1 MALHF
6 TEDELADRRNKV
18 TVELRSSGLDALLI
32 FRQESMYYLTGYD
45 TTGYSQFQC
54 LYLGADGTLIL
65 LTRSADLRQAHLTSV
80 IEDVRIWVDHA
91 DSNPGL
97 DLRQILEEQ
106 GCRGKHLGVEL
117 EAWCLTGRR
126 WEFVKAALDGLC
138 THEDASTLVSQMRLI
153 KSPAELDYVR
163 RAAALADT
171 ALTEAQTLATPG
183 RPEQEILAA
192 MESAIF
198 RGGGDYPASRFIIGS
213 GAQALNVRNFTG
225 YANLGNNDQ
234 LQLEFGGTYRHY
246 HSCLMRTILTGRP
259 DPRHLKM
266 HSAVVEAL
274 EACKEACRHGA
285 TFGDIF
291 EAHAKALEGAGFGEH
306 KLNAC
311 GYSLGALYPP
321 TWMDWPMIYAGNPV
335 IVEPNMVI
343 FMHMILLDWDHHLAM
358 AFGDTVVVT
367 SSGCETLTQMGTG
380 LTVNY

>member
-1 MALHF
+1 MPLHF

-18 TVELRSSGLDALLI
+18 ASEMQSRGLDALLI

-54 LYLGADGTLIL
+54 LYMSAGGTLIL
-65 LTRSADLRQAHLTSV
+65 LTRSADLHQAQLTSV
-80 IEDVRIWVDHA
+80 IKDVRIWVDHA

-106 GCRGKHLGVEL
+106 ECRGKHLGVEL

-126 WEFVKAALDGLC
+126 WEFVRAGLDGFC
-138 THEDASTLVSQMRLI
+138 THEDASTLVSQMRII

-163 RAAALADT
+163 RAAALADE
-171 ALTEAQTLATPG
+171 ALVEAHNLATPG

-225 YANLGNNDQ
+225 YADLGNNDQ

-246 HSCLMRTILTGRP
+246 HSCLMRTILTGKP
-259 DPRHLKM
+259 DPRHLSM

-274 EACKEACRHGA
+274 EACKEACRPGA

-291 EAHAKALEGAGFGEH
+291 DAHAKALEGARFGGH

-335 IVEPNMVI
+335 VVEPNMVI
-343 FMHMILLDWDHHLAM
+343 FMHMILLDWGRHLAM

-367 SSGCETLTQMGTG
+367 PTGSETLTQMGTG
-380 LTVNY
+380 LTVN

>member
-1 MALHF
+1 MPLHF
-6 TEDELADRRNKV
+6 TEDELTDRRNKV
-18 TVELRSSGLDALLI
+18 AAEMQSRGLDALLI

-54 LYLGADGTLIL
+54 LYMSAGGTLIL

-80 IEDVRIWVDHA
+80 IEDVRIWVDSA

-106 GCRGKHLGVEL
+106 GCRGKNLGVEL

-126 WEFVKAALDGLC
+126 WEFVKAGLDGFC
-138 THEDASTLVSQMRLI
+138 THEDASTLVSQMRII
-153 KSPAELDYVR
+153 KSPAELEYVR
-163 RAAALADT
+163 RAAALADE
-171 ALTEAQTLATPG
+171 ALVEAHSLATPG

-225 YANLGNNDQ
+225 YADLGNNDQ
-234 LQLEFGGTYRHY
+234 LQLEFGGTFRHY
-246 HSCLMRTILTGRP
+246 HSCLMRTILIGKP
-259 DPRHLKM
+259 DPRHLSM
-266 HSAVVEAL
+266 HSAAVEAL
-274 EACKEACRHGA
+274 EACKEACRPGA
-285 TFGDIF
+285 TFGGIF
-291 EAHAKALEGAGFGEH
+291 DAHAKALDGAGFGEH

-321 TWMDWPMIYAGNPV
+321 TWMDWPMIYAGNSV
-335 IVEPNMVI
+335 VVEPNMVI
-343 FMHMILLDWDHHLAM
+343 FMHMILLDWDRHLAM

-367 SSGCETLTQMGTG
+367 PTGSETLTKMGTG
-380 LTVNY
+380 LTVN

>member
-1 MALHF
+1 MPLHF
-6 TEDELADRRNKV
+6 TEDELADRRTKV
-18 TVELRSSGLDALLI
+18 AAEMQSRGLDALLI

-54 LYLGADGTLIL
+54 LYMSAGGTLIL
-65 LTRSADLRQAHLTSV
+65 LTRSADLHQAQLTSV
-80 IEDVRIWVDHA
+80 IKDVRIWVDHA

-126 WEFVKAALDGLC
+126 WEFVKAGLDGFC
-138 THEDASTLVSQMRLI
+138 THEDASTLVSQMRII

-163 RAAALADT
+163 RAAALADE
-171 ALTEAQTLATPG
+171 ALVEAHNLATPG

-225 YANLGNNDQ
+225 YSDLGNNDQ

-246 HSCLMRTILTGRP
+246 HSCLMRTILTGKP
-259 DPRHLKM
+259 DPRHLSM

-274 EACKEACRHGA
+274 EACKEACRPGA

-291 EAHAKALEGAGFGEH
+291 DAHAKALEGAGFGEH

-335 IVEPNMVI
+335 VVEPNMVI
-343 FMHMILLDWDHHLAM
+343 FMHMILLDWDRHLAM

-367 SSGCETLTQMGTG
+367 PTGSETLTKMGTG
-380 LTVNY
+380 LTVN

>member
-6 TEDELADRRNKV
+6 TEHELTDRRHKV
-18 TVELRSSGLDALLI
+18 TAKMQSSGLDALLI

-54 LYLGADGTLIL
+54 LYLGADGNLVL
-65 LTRSADLRQAHLTSV
+65 LTRSADLRQARLTSV
-80 IEDVRIWVDHA
+80 IEDIRIWVDHA

-126 WEFVKAALDGLC
+126 WEFVKAGLEGLC
-138 THEDASTLVSQMRLI
+138 THEDASTLVSRIRII
-153 KSPAELDYVR
+153 KSAAELDYVR
-163 RAAALADT
+163 RAAMLADEALAQ
-171 ALTEAQTLATPG
+171 AHLLATPG

-192 MESAIF
+192 MEGAIF

-213 GAQALNVRNFTG
+213 GAQALMVRNFTG

-234 LQLEFGGTYRHY
+234 LQLEFGGTFRHY
-246 HSCLMRTILTGRP
+246 HSCLMRTILTGSP
-259 DPRHLKM
+259 DPRHLSM
-266 HSAVVEAL
+266 YSAVVEAL
-274 EACKEACRHGA
+274 DACKQACRPGA
-285 TFGDIF
+285 TYGDIF
-291 EAHAKALEGAGFGEH
+291 DAHAKALDNAGFGEH

-335 IVEPNMVI
+335 VVEPNMVI
-343 FMHMILLDWDHHLAM
+343 FMHMILLDWDHNLAM
-358 AFGDTVVVT
+358 SFGDTVVVT
-367 SSGCETLTQMGTG
+367 PAGCETLSQMGTG
-380 LTVNY
+380 LTVN

>member
-1 MALHF
+1 MPLHF

-18 TVELRSSGLDALLI
+18 ASEMQSRGLDALLI

-54 LYLGADGTLIL
+54 LYMSAGGTLIL
-65 LTRSADLRQAHLTSV
+65 LTRSADLHQAQLTSV
-80 IEDVRIWVDHA
+80 IKDVRIWVDHA

-106 GCRGKHLGVEL
+106 ECRGKHLGVEL

-126 WEFVKAALDGLC
+126 WEFVRAGLDGFC
-138 THEDASTLVSQMRLI
+138 THEDASTLVSQMRII

-163 RAAALADT
+163 RAAALADE
-171 ALTEAQTLATPG
+171 ALVEAHNLATPG

-192 MESAIF
+192 MESVIF

-225 YANLGNNDQ
+225 YADLGNNDQ

-246 HSCLMRTILTGRP
+246 HSCLMRTILTGKP
-259 DPRHLKM
+259 DPRHLSM

-274 EACKEACRHGA
+274 EACKEACRPGA

-291 EAHAKALEGAGFGEH
+291 DAHAKALEGASFCGH

-335 IVEPNMVI
+335 VVEPNMVI
-343 FMHMILLDWDHHLAM
+343 FMHMILLDWDRHLAM

-367 SSGCETLTQMGTG
+367 PTGSETLTQMGTG
-380 LTVNY
+380 LTVN

>member
-1 MALHF
+1 MPLHF

-18 TVELRSSGLDALLI
+18 ASEMQSRGLGALFI

-54 LYLGADGTLIL
+54 LYMSAGGTLIL
-65 LTRSADLRQAHLTSV
+65 LTRSADLHQAQLTSV
-80 IEDVRIWVDHA
+80 IKDVRIWVDHA

-106 GCRGKHLGVEL
+106 ECRGKHLGVEL

-126 WEFVKAALDGLC
+126 WEFVRAGLDGFC
-138 THEDASTLVSQMRLI
+138 THEDASTLVSQMRII

-163 RAAALADT
+163 RAAALADE
-171 ALTEAQTLATPG
+171 ALVEAHNLATPG

-225 YANLGNNDQ
+225 YADLGNNDQ

-246 HSCLMRTILTGRP
+246 HSCLMRTILTGKP
-259 DPRHLKM
+259 DPRHLSM

-274 EACKEACRHGA
+274 EACKEACRPGA

-291 EAHAKALEGAGFGEH
+291 DAHAKALEGARFGGH

-335 IVEPNMVI
+335 VVEPNMVI
-343 FMHMILLDWDHHLAM
+343 FMHMILLDWDRHLAM

-367 SSGCETLTQMGTG
+367 PTGSETLTQMGTG
-380 LTVNY
+380 LTVN

>member
-1 MALHF
+1 MPLHF
-6 TEDELADRRNKV
+6 TEDELTDRRNKV
-18 TVELRSSGLDALLI
+18 AAEMQSRGLDALLI

-54 LYLGADGTLIL
+54 LYMSAGGTLIL

-80 IEDVRIWVDHA
+80 IEDVRIWVDST

-106 GCRGKHLGVEL
+106 GCRGKNLGVEL

-126 WEFVKAALDGLC
+126 WEFVKAGLDGFC
-138 THEDASTLVSQMRLI
+138 THEDASTLVSQMRII
-153 KSPAELDYVR
+153 KSPAELEYVR
-163 RAAALADT
+163 RAAALADE
-171 ALTEAQTLATPG
+171 ALVEAHSLATPG

-225 YANLGNNDQ
+225 YADLGNNDQ
-234 LQLEFGGTYRHY
+234 LQLEFGGTFRHY
-246 HSCLMRTILTGRP
+246 HSCLMRTILIGKP
-259 DPRHLKM
+259 DPRHLSM
-266 HSAVVEAL
+266 HSAAVEAL
-274 EACKEACRHGA
+274 EACKETCRPGA
-285 TFGDIF
+285 TFGGIF
-291 EAHAKALEGAGFGEH
+291 DAHAKALDGAGFGEH

-335 IVEPNMVI
+335 VVEPNMVI
-343 FMHMILLDWDHHLAM
+343 FMHMILLDWDRHLAM

-367 SSGCETLTQMGTG
+367 PTGSETLTKMGTG
-380 LTVNY
+380 LTVN

>member
-1 MALHF
+1 MPLHF
-6 TEDELADRRNKV
+6 TEDELADRRTKV
-18 TVELRSSGLDALLI
+18 AAEMQSRGLDALLI

-54 LYLGADGTLIL
+54 LYMSAGGTLIL
-65 LTRSADLRQAHLTSV
+65 LTRSADLHQAQLTSV
-80 IEDVRIWVDHA
+80 IKDVRIWVDHA

-126 WEFVKAALDGLC
+126 WEFVKAGLDGFC
-138 THEDASTLVSQMRLI
+138 THEDASTLVSQMRII

-163 RAAALADT
+163 RAAALADE
-171 ALTEAQTLATPG
+171 ALEEAHNLATPG

-225 YANLGNNDQ
+225 YSDLGNNDQ

-246 HSCLMRTILTGRP
+246 HSCLMRTILTGKP
-259 DPRHLKM
+259 DPRHLSM

-274 EACKEACRHGA
+274 EACKEACRPGA

-291 EAHAKALEGAGFGEH
+291 DAHAKALEGAGFGEH

-311 GYSLGALYPP
+311 GYSLGASYPP

-335 IVEPNMVI
+335 VVEPNMVI
-343 FMHMILLDWDHHLAM
+343 FMHMILLDWDRHLAM

-367 SSGCETLTQMGTG
+367 PTGSETLPKMGTG
-380 LTVNY
+380 LTVN

>member
-1 MALHF
+1 MPLHF

-18 TVELRSSGLDALLI
+18 ASEMQSRGLDALLI

-54 LYLGADGTLIL
+54 LYMSAGGTLIL
-65 LTRSADLRQAHLTSV
+65 LTRSADLHQAQLTSV
-80 IEDVRIWVDHA
+80 IKDVRIWVDHA

-106 GCRGKHLGVEL
+106 ECRGKHLGVEL

-126 WEFVKAALDGLC
+126 WEFVRAGLDGFC
-138 THEDASTLVSQMRLI
+138 THEDASTLVSQMRII

-163 RAAALADT
+163 RAAALADE
-171 ALTEAQTLATPG
+171 ALVEAHNLATPG

-225 YANLGNNDQ
+225 YADLGNNDQ

-246 HSCLMRTILTGRP
+246 HSCLMRTILTGKP
-259 DPRHLKM
+259 DPRHLSM

-274 EACKEACRHGA
+274 EACKEACRPGA

-291 EAHAKALEGAGFGEH
+291 DAHAKALEGASFGGQ

-335 IVEPNMVI
+335 VVEPNMVI
-343 FMHMILLDWDHHLAM
+343 FMHMILLDWDRHLAM

-367 SSGCETLTQMGTG
+367 PTGSETLTQMGTG
-380 LTVNY
+380 LTVN

>member
-1 MALHF
+1 LPLHF

-18 TVELRSSGLDALLI
+18 ASEMQSRGLDALLI

-54 LYLGADGTLIL
+54 LYMSAGGTLIL
-65 LTRSADLRQAHLTSV
+65 LTRSADLHQAQLTSV
-80 IEDVRIWVDHA
+80 IKDVRIWVDHA

-106 GCRGKHLGVEL
+106 ECRGKHMGVEL

-126 WEFVKAALDGLC
+126 WEFVRAGLDGFC
-138 THEDASTLVSQMRLI
+138 THEDASTLVSQMRII

-163 RAAALADT
+163 RAAALADE
-171 ALTEAQTLATPG
+171 ALVEAHNLATPG

-225 YANLGNNDQ
+225 YADLGNNDQ

-246 HSCLMRTILTGRP
+246 HSCLMRTILTGKP
-259 DPRHLKM
+259 DPRHLSM

-274 EACKEACRHGA
+274 EACKEACRPGA

-291 EAHAKALEGAGFGEH
+291 DAHAKALEGARFGGH

-335 IVEPNMVI
+335 VVEPNMVI
-343 FMHMILLDWDHHLAM
+343 FMHMILLDWDRHLAM

-367 SSGCETLTQMGTG
+367 PTGSETLTQMGTG
-380 LTVNY
+380 LTVN

>member
-1 MALHF
+1 MPLHF
-6 TEDELADRRNKV
+6 TEDELTDRRNKV
-18 TVELRSSGLDALLI
+18 AAEMQSRGLDALLI

-54 LYLGADGTLIL
+54 LYMSAGGTLIL

-80 IEDVRIWVDHA
+80 IEDVRIWVDSA

-106 GCRGKHLGVEL
+106 GCRGKNLGVEL

-126 WEFVKAALDGLC
+126 WEFVKAGLDGFC
-138 THEDASTLVSQMRLI
+138 THEDASTLVSQMRII
-153 KSPAELDYVR
+153 KSPAELEYVR
-163 RAAALADT
+163 RAAALADE
-171 ALTEAQTLATPG
+171 ALVEAHSLATPG
-183 RPEQEILAA
+183 RPEQEILAT

-225 YANLGNNDQ
+225 YADLGNNDQ
-234 LQLEFGGTYRHY
+234 LQLEFGGTFRHY
-246 HSCLMRTILTGRP
+246 HSCLMRTILTGKP
-259 DPRHLKM
+259 DPRHLSM
-266 HSAVVEAL
+266 HSAAVEAL
-274 EACKEACRHGA
+274 EACKEACRPGA
-285 TFGDIF
+285 TFGGIF
-291 EAHAKALEGAGFGEH
+291 DAHAKALDGAGFGEH

-335 IVEPNMVI
+335 VVEPNMVI
-343 FMHMILLDWDHHLAM
+343 FMHMILLDWDRHLAM

-367 SSGCETLTQMGTG
+367 PTGSETLTKMGTG
-380 LTVNY
+380 LTVN

>member
-1 MALHF
+1 MPLHF

-18 TVELRSSGLDALLI
+18 ASEMQSRGLDALLI

-54 LYLGADGTLIL
+54 LYMSAGGTLIL
-65 LTRSADLRQAHLTSV
+65 LTRSADLHQAQLTSV
-80 IEDVRIWVDHA
+80 IKDVRIWVDHA

-106 GCRGKHLGVEL
+106 ECRGKHLGVEL

-126 WEFVKAALDGLC
+126 WEFVRAGLDGFC
-138 THEDASTLVSQMRLI
+138 THEDASTLVSQMRII
-153 KSPAELDYVR
+153 KSPVELDYVR
-163 RAAALADT
+163 RAAALADE
-171 ALTEAQTLATPG
+171 ALVEAHNLATPG

-225 YANLGNNDQ
+225 YADLGNNDQ

-246 HSCLMRTILTGRP
+246 HSCLMRTILTGKP
-259 DPRHLKM
+259 DPRHLSM

-274 EACKEACRHGA
+274 EACKEACRPGA

-291 EAHAKALEGAGFGEH
+291 DVHAKALEGARFGGH

-335 IVEPNMVI
+335 VVEPNMVI
-343 FMHMILLDWDHHLAM
+343 FMHMILLDWDRHLAM

-367 SSGCETLTQMGTG
+367 PTGSETLTQMGTG
-380 LTVNY
+380 LTVN

>member
-1 MALHF
+1 MPLHF
-6 TEDELADRRNKV
+6 TEDELTDRRNKV
-18 TVELRSSGLDALLI
+18 AAEMQSRGLDALLI

-54 LYLGADGTLIL
+54 LYMSAGGTLIL

-80 IEDVRIWVDHA
+80 IEDVRIWVDST

-106 GCRGKHLGVEL
+106 GCRGKNLGVEL

-126 WEFVKAALDGLC
+126 WEFVKAGLDGFC
-138 THEDASTLVSQMRLI
+138 THEDASTLVSQMRII
-153 KSPAELDYVR
+153 KSPAELEYVR
-163 RAAALADT
+163 RAAALADE
-171 ALTEAQTLATPG
+171 ALVEAHSLATPG

-225 YANLGNNDQ
+225 YADLGNNDQ
-234 LQLEFGGTYRHY
+234 LQLEFGGTFRHY
-246 HSCLMRTILTGRP
+246 HSCLMRTILTGQP
-259 DPRHLKM
+259 DPRHLSM
-266 HSAVVEAL
+266 HSAAVEAL
-274 EACKEACRHGA
+274 EACKEACRPGA
-285 TFGDIF
+285 TFGGIF
-291 EAHAKALEGAGFGEH
+291 DAHAKALDGAGFGEH

-335 IVEPNMVI
+335 VVEPNMVI
-343 FMHMILLDWDHHLAM
+343 FMHMILLDWDRHLAM

-367 SSGCETLTQMGTG
+367 PTGSETLTKMGTG
-380 LTVNY
+380 LTVN

>member
-1 MALHF
+1 LPLHF

-18 TVELRSSGLDALLI
+18 ASEMQSRGLDALLI

-54 LYLGADGTLIL
+54 LYMSAGGTLIL
-65 LTRSADLRQAHLTSV
+65 LTRSADLHQAQLTSV
-80 IEDVRIWVDHA
+80 IKDVRIWVDHA

-106 GCRGKHLGVEL
+106 ECRGKHLGVEL

-126 WEFVKAALDGLC
+126 WEFVRAGLDGFC
-138 THEDASTLVSQMRLI
+138 THEDASTLVSQMRII

-163 RAAALADT
+163 RAAALADE
-171 ALTEAQTLATPG
+171 ALVEAHNLATPG

-225 YANLGNNDQ
+225 YADLGNNDQ

-246 HSCLMRTILTGRP
+246 HSCLMRTILTGKP
-259 DPRHLKM
+259 DPRHLSM

-274 EACKEACRHGA
+274 EACKEACRPGA

-291 EAHAKALEGAGFGEH
+291 DAHAKALEGARFGGH

-335 IVEPNMVI
+335 VVEPNMVI
-343 FMHMILLDWDHHLAM
+343 FMHMILLDWDRHLAM

-367 SSGCETLTQMGTG
+367 PTGSETLTQMGTG
-380 LTVNY
+380 LTVN

>member
-1 MALHF
+1 MPLHF
-6 TEDELADRRNKV
+6 TEDELTDRRNKV
-18 TVELRSSGLDALLI
+18 AAEMQSRGLDALLI

-54 LYLGADGTLIL
+54 LYMSAGGTLIL

-80 IEDVRIWVDHA
+80 IEDVRIWVDSA

-106 GCRGKHLGVEL
+106 GCRGKNLGVEL

-126 WEFVKAALDGLC
+126 WEFVKAGLDGFC
-138 THEDASTLVSQMRLI
+138 THEDASTLVSQMRII
-153 KSPAELDYVR
+153 KSPAELEYVR
-163 RAAALADT
+163 RAAALADE
-171 ALTEAQTLATPG
+171 ALVEAHSLATPG

-225 YANLGNNDQ
+225 YADLGNNDQ
-234 LQLEFGGTYRHY
+234 LQLEFGGTFRHY
-246 HSCLMRTILTGRP
+246 HSCLMRTILIGKP
-259 DPRHLKM
+259 DPRHLSM
-266 HSAVVEAL
+266 HSAAVEAL
-274 EACKEACRHGA
+274 EACKEACRPGA
-285 TFGDIF
+285 TFGGIF
-291 EAHAKALEGAGFGEH
+291 DAHAKALDGAGFGEH

-335 IVEPNMVI
+335 VVEPNMVV
-343 FMHMILLDWDHHLAM
+343 FMHMILLDWDRHLAM

-367 SSGCETLTQMGTG
+367 PTGSETLTKMGTG
-380 LTVNY
+380 LTVN

>member
-1 MALHF
+1 MPLHF
-6 TEDELADRRNKV
+6 TEDELTDRRNKV
-18 TVELRSSGLDALLI
+18 AAEMQSRGLDALLI

-54 LYLGADGTLIL
+54 LYMSAGGTLIL

-80 IEDVRIWVDHA
+80 IEDVRIWVDSA

-106 GCRGKHLGVEL
+106 GCRGKNLGVEL

-126 WEFVKAALDGLC
+126 WEFVKAGLDGFC
-138 THEDASTLVSQMRLI
+138 THEDASTLVSQMRII
-153 KSPAELDYVR
+153 KSPAELEYVR
-163 RAAALADT
+163 RAAALADE
-171 ALTEAQTLATPG
+171 ALVEAHSLATPG

-225 YANLGNNDQ
+225 YADLGNNDQ
-234 LQLEFGGTYRHY
+234 LQLEFGGTFRHY
-246 HSCLMRTILTGRP
+246 HSCLMRTILTGQP
-259 DPRHLKM
+259 DPRHLSM
-266 HSAVVEAL
+266 HSAAVEAL
-274 EACKEACRHGA
+274 EACKEACRPGA
-285 TFGDIF
+285 TFGGIF
-291 EAHAKALEGAGFGEH
+291 DAHAKALDGAGFGEH

-335 IVEPNMVI
+335 VVEPNMVI
-343 FMHMILLDWDHHLAM
+343 FMHMILLDWDRHLAM

-367 SSGCETLTQMGTG
+367 PTGSETLTKMGTG
-380 LTVNY
+380 LTVN

>member
-1 MALHF
+1 MPLHF

-18 TVELRSSGLDALLI
+18 ASEMQSRGLDALLI

-54 LYLGADGTLIL
+54 LYMSAGGTLIL
-65 LTRSADLRQAHLTSV
+65 LTRSADLHQAQLTSV
-80 IEDVRIWVDHA
+80 IKDVRIWVDHA

-106 GCRGKHLGVEL
+106 ECRGKHLGVEL

-126 WEFVKAALDGLC
+126 WEFVRAGLDGFC
-138 THEDASTLVSQMRLI
+138 THEDASTLVSQMRII

-163 RAAALADT
+163 RAAALADE
-171 ALTEAQTLATPG
+171 ALVEAHNLATPG

-192 MESAIF
+192 MESVIF

-225 YANLGNNDQ
+225 YADLGNNDQ

-246 HSCLMRTILTGRP
+246 HSCLMRTILTGKP
-259 DPRHLKM
+259 DPRHLSM

-274 EACKEACRHGA
+274 EACKEACRPGA

-291 EAHAKALEGAGFGEH
+291 DAHAKALEGASFGGH

-335 IVEPNMVI
+335 VVEPNMVI
-343 FMHMILLDWDHHLAM
+343 FMHMILLDWDRHLAM

-367 SSGCETLTQMGTG
+367 PTGSETLTQMGTG
-380 LTVNY
+380 LTVN

>member
-1 MALHF
+1 MPLHF

-18 TVELRSSGLDALLI
+18 AAEMQSRGLDALLI

-54 LYLGADGTLIL
+54 LYMSADGTLIL
-65 LTRSADLRQAHLTSV
+65 LTRSADLRQAQLTSV
-80 IEDVRIWVDHA
+80 IKDVRIWVDHA

-106 GCRGKHLGVEL
+106 RCRGKHLGVEL

-126 WEFVKAALDGLC
+126 WEFVKAGLDGFC
-138 THEDASTLVSQMRLI
+138 THEDASTLASQMRII

-163 RAAALADT
+163 RAAALADE
-171 ALTEAQTLATPG
+171 ALVEAHNLATPG

-225 YANLGNNDQ
+225 YADLGNNDQ

-246 HSCLMRTILTGRP
+246 HSCLMRTILTGKP
-259 DPRHLKM
+259 DPRHLSM
-266 HSAVVEAL
+266 HSAAVEAL
-274 EACKEACRHGA
+274 EACKEACRPGA
-285 TFGDIF
+285 TFGGIF
-291 EAHAKALEGAGFGEH
+291 DAHAKALEGAGFGEH

-335 IVEPNMVI
+335 VVEPNMVI

-367 SSGCETLTQMGTG
+367 PTGSETLTKMGTG
-380 LTVNY
+380 LMVNQ

>member
-6 TEDELADRRNKV
+6 TEHELTDRRRKV
-18 TVELRSSGLDALLI
+18 TAKMQSSGLDALLI

-54 LYLGADGTLIL
+54 LYLGADGNLVL
-65 LTRSADLRQAHLTSV
+65 LTRSADLRQARLTSV
-80 IEDVRIWVDHA
+80 IEDIRIWVDHA

-126 WEFVKAALDGLC
+126 WEFVKAGLEGLC
-138 THEDASTLVSQMRLI
+138 THEDASTLVSRIRII
-153 KSPAELDYVR
+153 KSAAELDYVR
-163 RAAALADT
+163 RAAMLADEALAQ
-171 ALTEAQTLATPG
+171 AHLLATPG

-192 MESAIF
+192 MEGAIF

-213 GAQALNVRNFTG
+213 GAQALMVRNFTG

-234 LQLEFGGTYRHY
+234 LQLEFGGTFRHY
-246 HSCLMRTILTGRP
+246 HSCLMRTILTGSP
-259 DPRHLKM
+259 DPRHLSM
-266 HSAVVEAL
+266 YSAVVEAL
-274 EACKEACRHGA
+274 DACKQACRPGA
-285 TFGDIF
+285 TYGDIF
-291 EAHAKALEGAGFGEH
+291 DAHAKALDNAGFGEH

-335 IVEPNMVI
+335 VVEPNMVI
-343 FMHMILLDWDHHLAM
+343 FMHMILLDWDHNLAM

-367 SSGCETLTQMGTG
+367 PAGCETLSQMGTG
-380 LTVNY
+380 LTVN

>member
-1 MALHF
+1 MPLHF
-6 TEDELADRRNKV
+6 TEVELADRRNKV
-18 TVELRSSGLDALLI
+18 AAEMQSRGLDALLI

-54 LYLGADGTLIL
+54 LYMSAGGTLIL
-65 LTRSADLRQAHLTSV
+65 LTRSADLHQAQLTSV
-80 IEDVRIWVDHA
+80 IKDVRIWVDHA

-126 WEFVKAALDGLC
+126 WEFVKAGLDGFC
-138 THEDASTLVSQMRLI
+138 THEDASTLVSQMRII

-163 RAAALADT
+163 RAAALADE
-171 ALTEAQTLATPG
+171 ALVEAHNLATPG
-183 RPEQEILAA
+183 RPEQESLAA

-225 YANLGNNDQ
+225 YADLGNNDQ

-246 HSCLMRTILTGRP
+246 HSCLMRTILTGKP
-259 DPRHLKM
+259 DPRHLSM

-274 EACKEACRHGA
+274 EACKEACRPGA

-291 EAHAKALEGAGFGEH
+291 DAHAKALEGAGFGEH

-335 IVEPNMVI
+335 VVEPNMVI
-343 FMHMILLDWDHHLAM
+343 FMHMILLDWDRHLAM

-367 SSGCETLTQMGTG
+367 PTGSETLTNMGTG
-380 LTVNY
+380 LTVN

>member
-1 MALHF
+1 MPLHF

-18 TVELRSSGLDALLI
+18 ASEMQSRGLDALLI

-54 LYLGADGTLIL
+54 LYMSAGGTLIL
-65 LTRSADLRQAHLTSV
+65 LTRSADLHQAQLTSV
-80 IEDVRIWVDHA
+80 IKDVRIWVDHA

-106 GCRGKHLGVEL
+106 ECRGKHMGVEL

-126 WEFVKAALDGLC
+126 WEFVRAGLDGFC
-138 THEDASTLVSQMRLI
+138 THEDASTLVSQMRII

-163 RAAALADT
+163 RAAALADE
-171 ALTEAQTLATPG
+171 ALVEAHNLATPG

-225 YANLGNNDQ
+225 YADLGNNDQ

-246 HSCLMRTILTGRP
+246 HSCLMRTILTGKP
-259 DPRHLKM
+259 DPRHLSM

-274 EACKEACRHGA
+274 EACKEACRPGA
-285 TFGDIF
+285 TFGNIF
-291 EAHAKALEGAGFGEH
+291 DAHAKALEGAGFGEH

-311 GYSLGALYPP
+311 GYSLGASYPP
-321 TWMDWPMIYAGNPV
+321 TWMAWPMIYVGNPV
-335 IVEPNMVI
+335 VVEPNMVI
-343 FMHMILLDWDHHLAM
+343 FMRIILLDWDRHLAM

-367 SSGCETLTQMGTG
+367 PTGSETLTKMGTG
-380 LTVNY
+380 LTVN

>member
-1 MALHF
+1 MPLHF

-18 TVELRSSGLDALLI
+18 ASEMQSRGLDALLI

-54 LYLGADGTLIL
+54 LYMSAGGTLIL
-65 LTRSADLRQAHLTSV
+65 LTRSADLHQAQLTSV
-80 IEDVRIWVDHA
+80 IKDVRIWVDHA

-106 GCRGKHLGVEL
+106 ECRGKHLGVEL

-126 WEFVKAALDGLC
+126 WEFVRAGLDGFC
-138 THEDASTLVSQMRLI
+138 THEDASTLVSQMRII

-163 RAAALADT
+163 RAAALADE
-171 ALTEAQTLATPG
+171 ALVEAHNLATPG

-225 YANLGNNDQ
+225 YAALGNNDQ

-246 HSCLMRTILTGRP
+246 HSCLMRTILTGKP
-259 DPRHLKM
+259 DPRHLSM

-274 EACKEACRHGA
+274 EACKEACRPGA

-291 EAHAKALEGAGFGEH
+291 DAHAKALEGARFGGH

-335 IVEPNMVI
+335 VVEPNMVI
-343 FMHMILLDWDHHLAM
+343 FMHMILLDWDRHLAM

-367 SSGCETLTQMGTG
+367 PTGSETLTQMGTG
-380 LTVNY
+380 LTVN

>member
-1 MALHF
+1 MPLHF

-18 TVELRSSGLDALLI
+18 ASEMQSRGLDALLI

-54 LYLGADGTLIL
+54 LYMSAGGTLIL
-65 LTRSADLRQAHLTSV
+65 LTRSADLHQAQLTSV
-80 IEDVRIWVDHA
+80 IKDVRIWVDHA

-106 GCRGKHLGVEL
+106 ECRGKHLGVEL

-126 WEFVKAALDGLC
+126 WEFVRAGLDGFC
-138 THEDASTLVSQMRLI
+138 THEDASTLVSQMRII

-163 RAAALADT
+163 RAAALADE
-171 ALTEAQTLATPG
+171 ALVEAHNLATPG

-225 YANLGNNDQ
+225 YADLGNNDQ

-246 HSCLMRTILTGRP
+246 HSCLMRTILTGKP
-259 DPRHLKM
+259 DPRHLSM

-274 EACKEACRHGA
+274 EACKEACRPGA

-291 EAHAKALEGAGFGEH
+291 DAHAKALEGARFGGH

-335 IVEPNMVI
+335 VVEPNMVI
-343 FMHMILLDWDHHLAM
+343 FMHMILLDWDRHLAM

-367 SSGCETLTQMGTG
+367 PTGSETLTKMGTG
-380 LTVNY
+380 LTVN

>member
-1 MALHF
+1 MPLHF
-6 TEDELADRRNKV
+6 TEDELTDRRNKV
-18 TVELRSSGLDALLI
+18 AAEMQSRGLDALLI

-54 LYLGADGTLIL
+54 LYMSAGGTLIL

-80 IEDVRIWVDHA
+80 IEDVRIWVDST

-106 GCRGKHLGVEL
+106 GCRGKNLGVEL

-126 WEFVKAALDGLC
+126 WEFVKAGLDRFC
-138 THEDASTLVSQMRLI
+138 THEDASTLVSQMRII
-153 KSPAELDYVR
+153 KSPAELEYVR
-163 RAAALADT
+163 RAAALADE
-171 ALTEAQTLATPG
+171 ALVEAHSLATPG

-225 YANLGNNDQ
+225 YADLGNNDQ
-234 LQLEFGGTYRHY
+234 LQLEFGGTFRHY
-246 HSCLMRTILTGRP
+246 HSCLMRTILIGKP
-259 DPRHLKM
+259 DPRHLSM
-266 HSAVVEAL
+266 HSAAVEAL
-274 EACKEACRHGA
+274 EACKEACRPGA
-285 TFGDIF
+285 TFGGIF
-291 EAHAKALEGAGFGEH
+291 DAHAKALDGAGFGEH

-335 IVEPNMVI
+335 VVEPNMVI
-343 FMHMILLDWDHHLAM
+343 FMHMILLDWDRHLAM

-367 SSGCETLTQMGTG
+367 PTGSETLTKMGTG
-380 LTVNY
+380 LTVN

>member
-1 MALHF
+1 LPLHF

-18 TVELRSSGLDALLI
+18 ASEMQSRGLDALLI

-54 LYLGADGTLIL
+54 LYMSAGGTLIL
-65 LTRSADLRQAHLTSV
+65 LTRSADLHQAQLTSV
-80 IEDVRIWVDHA
+80 IKDVRIWVDHA

-106 GCRGKHLGVEL
+106 ECRGKHLGVEL

-126 WEFVKAALDGLC
+126 WEFVRAGLDGFC
-138 THEDASTLVSQMRLI
+138 THEDASTLVSQMRII

-163 RAAALADT
+163 RAAALADE
-171 ALTEAQTLATPG
+171 ALVEAHNLATPG

-192 MESAIF
+192 MESVIF

-225 YANLGNNDQ
+225 YADLGNNDQ

-246 HSCLMRTILTGRP
+246 HSCLMRTILTGKP
-259 DPRHLKM
+259 DPRHLSM

-274 EACKEACRHGA
+274 EACKEACRPGA

-291 EAHAKALEGAGFGEH
+291 DAHAKALEGARFGGH

-335 IVEPNMVI
+335 VVEPNMVI
-343 FMHMILLDWDHHLAM
+343 FMHMILLDWDRHLAM

-367 SSGCETLTQMGTG
+367 PTGSETLTQMGTG
-380 LTVNY
+380 LTVN

>member
-1 MALHF
+1 MPLHF

-18 TVELRSSGLDALLI
+18 ASEMQSRGLGALFI

-54 LYLGADGTLIL
+54 LYMSAGGTLIL
-65 LTRSADLRQAHLTSV
+65 LTRSADLHQAQLTSV
-80 IEDVRIWVDHA
+80 IKDVRIWVDHA

-106 GCRGKHLGVEL
+106 ECRGKHLGVEL

-126 WEFVKAALDGLC
+126 WEFVRAGLDGFC
-138 THEDASTLVSQMRLI
+138 THEDASTLVSQMRII

-163 RAAALADT
+163 RAAALADE
-171 ALTEAQTLATPG
+171 ALVEAHNLATPG

-192 MESAIF
+192 MESVIF

-225 YANLGNNDQ
+225 YADLGNNDQ

-246 HSCLMRTILTGRP
+246 HSCLMRTILTGKP
-259 DPRHLKM
+259 DPRHLSM

-274 EACKEACRHGA
+274 EACKEACRPGA

-291 EAHAKALEGAGFGEH
+291 DAHAKALEGARFGGH

-335 IVEPNMVI
+335 VVEPNMVI
-343 FMHMILLDWDHHLAM
+343 FMHMILLDWDRHLAM

-367 SSGCETLTQMGTG
+367 PTGSETLTQMGTG
-380 LTVNY
+380 LTVN

>member
-1 MALHF
+1 MPLHF
-6 TEDELADRRNKV
+6 TEDELTDRRNKV
-18 TVELRSSGLDALLI
+18 AAEMQSRGLDALLI

-54 LYLGADGTLIL
+54 LYMSAGGTLIL

-80 IEDVRIWVDHA
+80 IEDVRIWVDST

-106 GCRGKHLGVEL
+106 GCRGKNLGVEL

-126 WEFVKAALDGLC
+126 WEFVKAGLDGFC
-138 THEDASTLVSQMRLI
+138 THEDASTLVSQMRII
-153 KSPAELDYVR
+153 KSPAELEYVR
-163 RAAALADT
+163 RAAALADE
-171 ALTEAQTLATPG
+171 ALVEAHSLATPG

-225 YANLGNNDQ
+225 YADLGNNDQ
-234 LQLEFGGTYRHY
+234 LQLEFGGTFRHY
-246 HSCLMRTILTGRP
+246 HSCLMRTILTGKP
-259 DPRHLKM
+259 DPRHLSM
-266 HSAVVEAL
+266 HSAAVEAL
-274 EACKEACRHGA
+274 EACKEACRPGA
-285 TFGDIF
+285 TFGGIF
-291 EAHAKALEGAGFGEH
+291 DAHAKALDGAGFGEH

-335 IVEPNMVI
+335 VVETNMVI
-343 FMHMILLDWDHHLAM
+343 FMHMILLDWDRHLAM

-367 SSGCETLTQMGTG
+367 PTGSETLTKMGTG
-380 LTVNY
+380 LTVN

>member
-1 MALHF
+1 MPLHF
-6 TEDELADRRNKV
+6 TEDELTDRRNKV
-18 TVELRSSGLDALLI
+18 AAEMQSRGLDALLI

-54 LYLGADGTLIL
+54 LYMSAGGTLIL

-80 IEDVRIWVDHA
+80 IEDVRIWVDSA

-106 GCRGKHLGVEL
+106 GCRGGNLGVEL

-126 WEFVKAALDGLC
+126 WEFVKAGLDGFC
-138 THEDASTLVSQMRLI
+138 THEDASTLVSQMRII
-153 KSPAELDYVR
+153 KSPAELEYVR
-163 RAAALADT
+163 RAAALADE
-171 ALTEAQTLATPG
+171 ALVEAHSLATPG

-225 YANLGNNDQ
+225 YADLGNNDQ
-234 LQLEFGGTYRHY
+234 LQLEFGGTFRHY
-246 HSCLMRTILTGRP
+246 HSCLMRTILTGKP
-259 DPRHLKM
+259 DPRHLSM
-266 HSAVVEAL
+266 HSAAVEAL
-274 EACKEACRHGA
+274 EACKEACRPGA
-285 TFGDIF
+285 TFGGIF
-291 EAHAKALEGAGFGEH
+291 DAHAKALDGAGFGEH

-335 IVEPNMVI
+335 VVEPNMVI
-343 FMHMILLDWDHHLAM
+343 FMHMILLDWDRHLAM

-367 SSGCETLTQMGTG
+367 PTGSETLTKMGTG
-380 LTVNY
+380 LTVN